1 MITSKLDLRH
11 HALELSSSLIALRRE
26 LHEHPELSHEES
38 ETASRV
44 TRELQRLDIPYRAG
58 VGGHGIIAEL
68 KGAKPGP
75 IIALRADMDALPI
88 QEETEIDFPSKRPG
102 IMHAC
107 GHDAHTAMLV
117 GAAALLSACK
127 EQLHGT
133 VRLLFQP
140 AEEVN
145 AGAAAM
151 IRDGALDGVSEI
163 YGLHNLPTLP
173 AGMAA
178 TRYGALMGSV
188 DRIEISLEGRG
199 GHGAI
204 PDQSIDPIVCASAII
219 QSLQSIISRE
229 VSPFE
234 PVVVTIGSIHAGE
247 ANNVIPHYCRMT
259 GTVRTFHPDV
269 QAKLPDRIERI
280 VQRIAEG
287 YRCEATLHYIRQTP
301 VLMNHD
307 EQVKAVEAV
316 IDDMLG
322 SHSRAT
328 AQPTLAG
335 EDFSIYLKDV
345 PGCFFWL
352 GSGPIENAEQAY
364 GLHHPKYWLNEDCL
378 TYGASLLADI
388 ARSRLAQL
396 AGGGL

>member
-1 MITSKLDLRH
+1 MEMTDLHRQALDL
-11 HALELSSSLIALRRE
+11 APGLVALRRE
-26 LHEHPELSHEES
+26 LHQYPELSHEES

-44 TRELQRLDIPYRAG
+44 ARELDRLGIPYRAG
-58 VGGHGIIAEL
+58 VGGHGVVADVEGSL
-68 KGAKPGP
+68 PGP
-75 IIALRADMDALPI
+75 TIALRADMDALPI
-88 QEETEIDFPSKRPG
+88 QEETEIDFPSSRPG

-107 GHDAHTAMLV
+107 GHDAHTAMLI
-117 GAAALLSACK
+117 GAAELLSRGK

-133 VRLLFQP
+133 VRLIFQP

-145 AGAAAM
+145 AGASAM
-151 IRDGALDGVSEI
+151 IEEGVLEGVSEI

-188 DRIEISLEGRG
+188 DRIEITLEGKG

-204 PDQSIDPIVCASAII
+204 PDQSVDPIVCASAII

-229 VSPFE
+229 VSPFD

-269 QAKLPDRIERI
+269 QEKLPERLERI
-280 VQRIAEG
+280 VQRIADG
-287 YRCEATLHYIRQTP
+287 YRCKAKLDYISQTP

-307 EQVKAVEAV
+307 DPVKVIESV
-316 IDDMLG
+316 IDETLG
-322 SHSRAT
+322 SEYRVIAK
-328 AQPTLAG
+328 PTLAG
-335 EDFSIYLKDV
+335 EDFSIYLKHV

-352 GSGPIENAEQAY
+352 GSGPKERAEEAF

-378 TYGASLLADI
+378 PYGASLLAHI
-388 ARSRLAQL
+388 AKFRLTQL
-396 AGGGL
+396 SGGHA